1 MQSIL
6 LYSLDSFMA
15 ALGIGLLECSKT
27 TKRKLILAF
36 AACDLL
42 ATLAGASLRPATV
55 HIHHGGLAPF
65 FVPVI
70 MAMVAVAV
78 LAYGRKSPAHLMW
91 IPVLLSFDNFLA
103 GLLDGSV
110 HGPESS
116 LIAGAFS
123 GLLAWSGFETAR
135 VAGSLFSHRVALV
148 TSVGLTIIA
157 FVFLR

>member
-15 ALGIGLLECSKT
+15 TLNIGLLECSKT
-27 TKRKLILAF
+27 TRRKLILAF
-36 AACDLL
+36 GACDLL
-42 ATLAGASLRPATV
+42 ATLAGAFLRPATV

-65 FVPVI
+65 FVPAI

-78 LAYGRKSPAHLMW
+78 LAYGRKLPARLMW
-91 IPVLLSFDNFLA
+91 IPVLLSLDNFLA

-110 HGPESS
+110 QGPESS
-116 LIAGAFS
+116 LIAGVFS
-123 GLLAWSGFETAR
+123 GLLAWSGFEMAR
-135 VAGSLFSHRVALV
+135 VARSLFSHQVALV

>member
-6 LYSLDSFMA
+6 LYSLDSFVA

-27 TKRKLILAF
+27 TRRKLILAF

-42 ATLAGASLRPATV
+42 ATLAGASLHPTV
-55 HIHHGGLAPF
+55 HIHRGGLAPF

-78 LAYGRKSPAHLMW
+78 LAYGRKLPARLMW

-103 GLLDGSV
+103 SLLDGSV

-116 LIAGAFS
+116 LIAGVFS
-123 GLLAWSGFETAR
+123 GLLAWSGFEMAR

>member
-6 LYSLDSFMA
+6 LYSLDSFIA
-15 ALGIGLLECSKT
+15 TLGIGLLECSRT
-27 TKRKLILAF
+27 TRRKLILAF

-42 ATLAGASLRPATV
+42 ATLAGAFLRPATV

-65 FVPVI
+65 FPVI

-78 LAYGRKSPAHLMW
+78 LSYGRKLPARLMW
-91 IPVLLSFDNFLA
+91 IPVLLSLDNFLA

-116 LIAGAFS
+116 LIAGVFS
-123 GLLAWSGFETAR
+123 GLLAWSGFEMAR